1 MTYPND
7 YKSLVLDFISY
18 QSLFFLKYPQFIND
32 VTILQYGFQSN
43 DNIYITEYKINKLS
57 SYTVSSCAVYM
68 LIYIFQISSSRH

>member
-1 MTYPND
+1 MTCPN
-7 YKSLVLDFISY
+7 Y
-18 QSLFFLKYPQFIND
+18 QLLFFLKYPQFIND

-43 DNIYITEYKINKLS
+43 DNIYITEYKINKFS